1 VVVHVDADVL
11 ADDTAAGRAHY
22 QGGPALTAAQARRIA
37 CDATVVTMLE
47 RGREPLA
54 LSRRRRRASGAQRRV
69 LLHRDGGC
77 ARPGCPETRPER
89 LHAHHLRHWLFGG
102 RTDLDNLVLLCDVDH
117 GLVHDLDLVMA
128 RVAGRLVVT
137 APDGRHVWG
146 TADAAFATGLAGLD
160 DPPTTLDDVGTS
172 SSGTDVPP
180 QDVSCPTTADPYTG
194 VHPIDVEVGRR
205 PVGVPGSREA
215 GSRGRVR
222 RDR

>member
-1 VVVHVDADVL
+1 
-11 ADDTAAGRAHY
+11 
-22 QGGPALTAAQARRIA
+22 
-37 CDATVVTMLE
+37 MLL
-47 RGREPLA
+47 R
-54 LSRRRRRASGAQRRV
+54 
-69 LLHRDGGC
+69 RDGGC

-102 RTDLDNLVLLCDVDH
+102 RTDLDDLVLLCDVDH

-146 TADAAFATGLAGLD
+146 TADAAFATGLADLD

-172 SSGTDVPP
+172 SSGTDAPP
-180 QDVSCPTTADPYTG
+180 QDVSCPTAADPFTG

-205 PVGVPGSREA
+205 LVGVPGSREA

-222 RDR
+222 RDRVTTGGRRRHPGTRPGRGLTAVFRQVGRWGSRRG